1 MVLVPTGALR
11 PRTDLYKETTADPY
25 GHFALMGI
33 PPGEYKLFAWQAI
46 ELEAYQD
53 PAFLRPY
60 EDQGVPVTVQAKGY
74 LTLQLSVIPSRNKL
88 R

>member
-1 MVLVPTGALR
+1 MLVPTGALR
-11 PRTDLYKETTADPY
+11 PRPDLYEEKTADPY
-25 GHFALMGI
+25 GHFALTGI
-33 PPGEYKLFAWQAI
+33 PPGEYKFFAWQEI

-60 EDQGVPVTVQAKGY
+60 EDQGVPVTVQEKGY
-74 LTLQLSVIPSRNKL
+74 FTLQLSVIPSRNQL